1 MRTDPQ
7 NPTHGYAYDDSDT
20 EEFHAHHGYK
30 FGCQIVRTY
39 KFGCQMGCT
48 AGSVTLEC
56 DTHHV
61 VLTQAIPILLRDI

>member
-30 FGCQIVRTY
+30 FGCQ
-39 KFGCQMGCT
+39 MGRT
-48 AGSVTLEC
+48 AGSATLEC

-61 VLTQAIPILLRDI
+61 VLTQDIPILLRDI